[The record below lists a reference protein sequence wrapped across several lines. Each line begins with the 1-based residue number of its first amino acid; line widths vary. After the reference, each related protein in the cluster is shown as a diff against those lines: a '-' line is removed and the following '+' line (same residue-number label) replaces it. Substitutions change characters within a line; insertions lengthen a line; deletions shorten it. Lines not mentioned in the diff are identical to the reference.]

1 MKRLTRRSEV
11 GEGLPV
17 KHINIRH
24 ADTTS
29 EDTLTEIL
37 EALAAYEDT
46 DLRPEEMHKAR
57 SLAEWGED
65 YGDCLWWSFP
75 IEEPPYCGT
84 PLDCDFPDHVTHFT
98 RLVIPQ
104 N

>member
-1 MKRLTRRSEV
+1 MKRLTERLPDGMAYTEELINDRGVHNSFYV
-11 GEGLPV
+11 GLPV
-17 KHINIRH
+17 DR
-24 ADTTS
+24 
-29 EDTLTEIL
+29 
-37 EALAAYEDT
+37 LANYEDT
-46 DLRPEEMHKAR
+46 GLNPEDMLNAKPLEKWY
-57 SLAEWGED
+57 EE

-98 RLVIPQ
+98 RLVIPH